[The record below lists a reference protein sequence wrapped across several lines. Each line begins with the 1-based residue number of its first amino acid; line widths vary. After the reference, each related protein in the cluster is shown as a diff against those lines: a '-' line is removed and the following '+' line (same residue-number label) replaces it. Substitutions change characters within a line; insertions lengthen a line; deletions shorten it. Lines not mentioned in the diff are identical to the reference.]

1 MWDLEYWPTLKLRH
15 NLDVMHIEKNI
26 CDNLL
31 GTILKMD
38 SKNKDN
44 FNARLDIAKNKLNV
58 LKHLQLKKED
68 SDDYYEWP
76 EAPYAL
82 SRELARVFC
91 KFLQELRFPDGYASN
106 FAKCVS
112 HDGTKVQGLKTHDCH
127 ILLQTILAA
136 GLRGQVSKDIY
147 EAIAQLG
154 RFFRV
159 LCSKTINKTVL
170 KDLEV
175 QIPEILCRLECI
187 SPQLSLM

>member
-1 MWDLEYWPTLKLRH
+1 MDGKTK
-15 NLDVMHIEKNI
+15 D
-26 CDNLL
+26 
-31 GTILKMD
+31 TI
-38 SKNKDN
+38 
-44 FNARLDIAKNKLNV
+44 NARCDIRKDSFNV
-58 LKHLQLKKED
+58 LKHLQFKKKEGEVD
-68 SDDYYEWP
+68 YEWP

-82 SRELARVFC
+82 SRELARAFC
-91 KFLQELRFPDGYASN
+91 QFLRELRFPDGYASN

-112 HDGTKVQGLKTHDCH
+112 HDGSKVQGLKTHDCH

-147 EAIAQLG
+147 EAIAQLD

-187 SPQLSLM
+187 FPPAFFDVMVHLAVHLPEEARQRGHVHYG